1 VQWYGVDP
9 SVRPICR
16 LLRTIVTGLLLQAR
30 RAGDIDRSRWPPGD
44 AAAWRTA
51 AQHSSANADSVT
63 LSADVGS

>member
-1 VQWYGVDP
+1 
-9 SVRPICR
+9 
-16 LLRTIVTGLLLQAR
+16 VTGLLLQAR

-51 AQHSSANADSVT
+51 AQHSSANADSVM